1 MKAYADTDFGQ
12 LHYVSMGEGPVLLLL
27 HQTPRS
33 HDEFRELQPLL
44 AQGRRVIAM
53 DMLGFGMSAPL
64 PAPQRIEQFAAGAF
78 ALLDALGVSSA
89 DVLGHHTGA
98 VVALEMAAS
107 TPDRVRTLIL
117 SSTPW
122 TGPEYR
128 ARHATATP
136 VDDVPQADDGSHLTE
151 LWRLRQPYY
160 PAGRPDLLDRFIR
173 DALAV
178 DPAEGHRACGR
189 YVMEDRIGLVTAPA
203 LLLGSSADPFGI
215 RDLPVLRERL
225 ANAEQRIVEH
235 GRVCVMEQSPREV
248 AALVSEWLGVR
259 RVG

>member
-1 MKAYADTDFGQ
+1 
-12 LHYVSMGEGPVLLLL
+12 
-27 HQTPRS
+27 
-33 HDEFRELQPLL
+33 
-44 AQGRRVIAM
+44 
-53 DMLGFGMSAPL
+53 
-64 PAPQRIEQFAAGAF
+64 
-78 ALLDALGVSSA
+78 
-89 DVLGHHTGA
+89 
-98 VVALEMAAS
+98 
-107 TPDRVRTLIL
+107 VRTLIL

-160 PAGRPDLLDRFIR
+160 PVGRPDLLDRFVR

-203 LLLGSSADPFGI
+203 LLVGSSADPFGM

-225 ANAEQRIVEH
+225 ANAEQRIVEY
-235 GRVCVMEQSPREV
+235 GTVCVMEQSPREV
-248 AALVSEWLGVR
+248 AALVSVWLGGVS
-259 RVG
+259 